1 MTVAPAFEQPADDG
15 ESAPVL
21 AQLQAIFRE
30 VLNVVVPSPD
40 TDLIETGLL
49 DSLALVELLFEIEQR
64 FGVDLALDD
73 LDIENFRTLER
84 LAAVVESRDAATGST
99 PA

>member
-1 MTVAPAFEQPADDG
+1 VSVAPAFEQPADDG
-15 ESAPVL
+15 GSAAVL
-21 AQLQAIFRE
+21 AQLQAIFRD
-30 VLNVVVPSPD
+30 VLNVVVPAPD

-84 LAAVVESRDAATGST
+84 LTAVVESRDAATGST
-99 PA
+99 SA

>member
-1 MTVAPAFEQPADDG
+1 VSVVPAFEQPPDDG
-15 ESAPVL
+15 GSASIL
-21 AQLQAIFRE
+21 LQLQAIFRD

-40 TDLIETGLL
+40 ADLIETGLL

-64 FGVDLALDD
+64 FGVDLALED

-84 LAAVVESRDAATGST
+84 LAAVVDGHDAATGSRPT
-99 PA
+99 

>member
-1 MTVAPAFEQPADDG
+1 VSVVPAFEPPAGDRG
-15 ESAPVL
+15 SL
-21 AQLQAIFRE
+21 SQLQAIFRE
-30 VLNVVVPSPD
+30 VLNVAVPAPD

-84 LAAVVESRDAATGST
+84 LAAVVDGGQGAVST
-99 PA
+99 

>member
-1 MTVAPAFEQPADDG
+1 VSVAPAFEQPADDG
-15 ESAPVL
+15 DSAAVL
-21 AQLQAIFRE
+21 AQLQAIFRD
-30 VLNVVVPSPD
+30 VLNVVVPAPD

-84 LAAVVESRDAATGST
+84 LAAVVEGHDAATGST
-99 PA
+99 TA